1 MSYHIVPH
9 PDGWQLNRQ
18 GQDDGETFPSKEPAI
33 QAGMERARSHAAGQ
47 LNNHS
52 ADGTFEEGRTYGDD
66 PRE

>member
-47 LNNHS
+47 LIIHS